1 MKLICL
7 LFKLN
12 NLQNNLSLIII
23 TIIKSPGGKVLIITV
38 QTYLQWMGNKI
49 KIVEKKKNSLNDN
62 F

>member
-1 MKLICL
+1 MELICL

-38 QTYLQWMGNKI
+38 QTYLQ
-49 KIVEKKKNSLNDN
+49 
-62 F
+62 